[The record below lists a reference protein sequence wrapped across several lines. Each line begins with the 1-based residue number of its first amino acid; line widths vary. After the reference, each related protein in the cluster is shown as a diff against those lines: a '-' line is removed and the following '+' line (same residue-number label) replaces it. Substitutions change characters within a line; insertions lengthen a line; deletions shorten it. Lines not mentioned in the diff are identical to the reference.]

1 LHWIICSFGGINL
14 AVAVIVY
21 NTSASIARFIVDL
34 QIKIYFYRF
43 ITALRS
49 ELPREPK
56 GYTFIVA
63 S

>member
-43 ITALRS
+43 ITALHS
-49 ELPREPK
+49 ELPSEPK